1 MRRFT
6 VLVAVAGLALWVA
19 ASAFSQADDEW
30 SLPPVKLRPDRPS
43 EAEPIPPAPDE
54 REAPAEPAPAPE
66 PLPEPA
72 PEPAPAPEP
81 MPAPE
86 PAPAPAPEPMPAP
99 VPEPGPAPEPSP
111 APAPEPMPAP
121 PPAPVPEP
129 VPAPEPM
136 PAPEPAPAPEPVA
149 VTTPAEPVPAPR
161 MPTEM
166 PAAPAPVAVTPK
178 PEEIQAEAVEAQIEP
193 EPETDFTGMQE
204 LGLVE
209 EVARLRKA
217 YGRSLLAL
225 KDYYLARGAQ
235 HKIEWVEQ
243 ELKAFEATPKI
254 RYLTIA
260 EVVGPELKPLRR
272 IAAADQ
278 LYKEGMDYKN
288 YPAFPPAKKDYL
300 KNALD
305 KFQAI
310 IEKYPESD
318 KIDDAAFRMG
328 EIYGGWY
335 CEDWARA
342 VQCYERCWQ
351 WDPETQYAARFNA
364 AKIYEERLKNRIKAV
379 ELYNAVLLKSR
390 NPDEVNQARDR
401 IKALTGK

>member
-1 MRRFT
+1 MRRLI
-6 VLVAVAGLALWVA
+6 VLLAVAALALWITREA
-19 ASAFSQADDEW
+19 IAQQGDDEF

-43 EAEPIPPAPDE
+43 KAEPIPPTPPPEA
-54 REAPAEPAPAPE
+54 APAPEPAPEPLPAPAPE
-66 PLPEPA
+66 PAPVPAPEPAPLPAPEPAPVPAPEPAPLPAPEPEPAPLPAPEPA
-72 PEPAPAPEP
+72 PEPAPAPLP
-81 MPAPE
+81 APKPAPVPAPE
-86 PAPAPAPEPMPAP
+86 PAPLPAPEPITVTTP
-99 VPEPGPAPEPSP
+99 PEPAE
-111 APAPEPMPAP
+111 
-121 PPAPVPEP
+121 VP
-129 VPAPEPM
+129 VPAI
-136 PAPEPAPAPEPVA
+136 
-149 VTTPAEPVPAPR
+149 
-161 MPTEM
+161 TEV
-166 PAAPAPVAVTPK
+166 PAAPPRPPK

-260 EVVGPELKPLRR
+260 EVVGPELKPMRR

-288 YPAFPPAKKDYL
+288 YPAFPPDKKNYL

-335 CEDWARA
+335 FDDSARA

-390 NPDEVNQARDR
+390 NPDEVNQARER

>member
-1 MRRFT
+1 
-6 VLVAVAGLALWVA
+6 L
-19 ASAFSQADDEW
+19 
-30 SLPPVKLRPDRPS
+30 
-43 EAEPIPPAPDE
+43 
-54 REAPAEPAPAPE
+54 PAPE
-66 PLPEPA
+66 PITVTTPPESRQ
-72 PEPAPAPEP
+72 
-81 MPAPE
+81 
-86 PAPAPAPEPMPAP
+86 
-99 VPEPGPAPEPSP
+99 VGT
-111 APAPEPMPAP
+111 
-121 PPAPVPEP
+121 P
-129 VPAPEPM
+129 VPAI
-136 PAPEPAPAPEPVA
+136 
-149 VTTPAEPVPAPR
+149 
-161 MPTEM
+161 TEV
-166 PAAPAPVAVTPK
+166 PAAPPRPPK

-278 LYKEGMDYKN
+278 LYKEGLDYKN

-335 CEDWARA
+335 FEDWARA